1 MLSKLTPQ
9 QLNISIHPHTLGFDT
24 TAELLPDDRHATQ
37 WIGQERAFAAA
48 SLGLRMQH
56 PGYHMLVIGEPG
68 SGRTSLMKSLM
79 ERALAQ
85 QSVPPDLVYL
95 LNFQLPEK
103 PILLRLQAGK
113 GSELRHLLDQF
124 ARRQLRTIPALLQSR
139 IPGESR
145 HGSPAAVS
153 PEGNLKSSLEQEL
166 AKIRQQ
172 ILPGLLEPELF
183 DRWSAQLVQEVLDN
197 TELFALAA
205 NNETDEMQEAFLGRF
220 RANLLLSNHGL
231 AGSPVIYDDDPS
243 HTSLFGGVEAS
254 ADHHLAD
261 FMRLK
266 AGNLLRANGG
276 VLILHLEDILGDQ
289 QAGANPLLEKLG
301 RVLRNRKLQI
311 EDAGSASGNAALNA
325 LTPDALPL
333 DFKLILVASR
343 DDYYHLHEQHA
354 PFLEYFRIKV
364 EFADS
369 AKATPDVYRQV
380 AGYIARCS
388 AENGL
393 PHFTAAAVARLLQ
406 VLHEW
411 EEDQSRVSL
420 ALGRLLPLLHEA
432 AALASQGGAV
442 DAAEVEQALS
452 ATRQRHDYAEEQI
465 RDSILDGE
473 LKIAVTG
480 RQVGRING
488 LTHIDMGDAA
498 FGSPV
503 QISARCHPGRHGII
517 NIDREVK
524 LTGPQHDKGMF
535 ILQHWL
541 AAMFVQQAPLSLNA
555 SLVFEQEYHG
565 VEGDSASCAEL
576 YALLSS
582 LSGLP
587 LAQGIAVTG
596 ALNQHGEVL
605 PIGGINEKIEGHFR
619 LCEKL
624 GLDGQ
629 QGVLLPASNLRH
641 VLLHQDVIRAMAE
654 DRFHLYAMEHVL
666 DGIELLTGLAAG
678 SADAAGI
685 YPADTVLGHVQR
697 SLQAYQDIYQRN
709 HHPTGR

>member
-9 QLNISIHPHTLGFDT
+9 QLNISIHPASLGFDT
-24 TAELLPDDRHATQ
+24 TAELLPHDRPAPQ
-37 WIGQERAFAAA
+37 WIGQERAFVAA

-68 SGRTSLMKSLM
+68 SGRTSLVRNMM
-79 ERALAQ
+79 EQALAQ
-85 QSVPPDLVYL
+85 QSAPPDLVYL
-95 LNFQLPEK
+95 FNLQLPEK
-103 PILLRLQAGK
+103 PVLLHLKAGK
-113 GSELRHLLDQF
+113 GSELRYLLDQF
-124 ARRQLRTIPALLQSR
+124 VRRQLRTIPTLLQSR
-139 IPGESR
+139 VPGESR
-145 HGSPAAVS
+145 HGSADAS
-153 PEGNLKSSLEQEL
+153 PEIKLKLSMEQEL

-172 ILPGLLEPELF
+172 ILPGLLQPELF

-197 TELFALAA
+197 VELFALTA
-205 NNETDEMQEAFLGRF
+205 NNEADDMQEAFLGRF
-220 RANLLLSNHGL
+220 RANLLLSNDGL

-243 HTSLFGGVEAS
+243 HASLFGGVEAS
-254 ADHHLAD
+254 AEHHLAD

-289 QAGANPLLEKLG
+289 QGGASPLLEKLG

-354 PFLEYFRIKV
+354 SFLEHFRIKV

-380 AGYIARCS
+380 AGYIARYS
-388 AENGL
+388 VESGL
-393 PHFTAAAVARLLQ
+393 PHFTVAAVARLLQ

-411 EEDQSRVSL
+411 EEDQARISL
-420 ALGRLLPLLHEA
+420 ALGHLLPLLHEA
-432 AALASQGGAV
+432 AALTSPGNPV
-442 DAAEVEQALS
+442 DAAEVEQALW

-498 FGSPV
+498 FGSPM

-587 LAQGIAVTG
+587 LTQGIAVTG
-596 ALNQHGEVL
+596 ALNQHGDVL

-624 GLDGQ
+624 ELDGQ

-654 DRFHLYAMEHVL
+654 GRFQLYAMEHVL
-666 DGIELLTGLAAG
+666 DGIELLTGVAAG

-697 SLQAYQDIYQRN
+697 SLQAYQGIYQRN
-709 HHPTGR
+709 HHPTGQ